1 MNNSYKSE
9 QSIGSCPKCKS
20 HRSVKHGKVKGR
32 QRYLCKKCGY
42 AFSVNK
48 IGKGIEKLFIVRT
61 LQLYL
66 EGMGFRAIERF
77 LGISNVTAMLWVNK
91 YGKGLKTIRINSK
104 EIEITEENK
113 IYSIKNGTKSVYD
126 AGVLLTGAGQN
137 CIAINRKIRTL

>member
-1 MNNSYKSE
+1 M
-9 QSIGSCPKCKS
+9 
-20 HRSVKHGKVKGR
+20 
-32 QRYLCKKCGY
+32 
-42 AFSVNK
+42 
-48 IGKGIEKLFIVRT
+48 GKGIEKLYIVRT